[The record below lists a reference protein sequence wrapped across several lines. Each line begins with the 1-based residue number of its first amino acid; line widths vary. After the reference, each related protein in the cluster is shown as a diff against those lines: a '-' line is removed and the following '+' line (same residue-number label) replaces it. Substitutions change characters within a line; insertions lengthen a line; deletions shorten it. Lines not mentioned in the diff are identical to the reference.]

1 MARKQK
7 ENTKVTSAPS
17 LETPSVEVA
26 PQAESTVTETPAA
39 EEVVAT
45 ETPQVV
51 EAPVVEEVKE
61 ETAAP
66 VEVAVAPVKAESLS
80 YGEFK
85 SKLIAKV
92 LKLAPNSFIR
102 TGTADQWV
110 KTLKN
115 KGTLA
120 VTQYGKV
127 VFLNQIAPDRGG
139 KDILN
144 KKYKIRE
151 FITDVTT
158 EDLIKNMIE
167 IAKITSLN
175 YTIETDQELEIF
187 NDHNVKLTHQ
197 TQAHIENADNEDQKS
212 QPLTKRCG
220 GVTHKT
226 EESRFLPYSRF
237 FKNAGNEDGVN
248 RLCKDC
254 YLTGVY
260 GDKRKVMKVVPIPDH
275 DKSTHKWCNLCESV
289 KEHSFFYKARQT
301 KDGLCANCKACKHQ
315 QKIANKEKKEKE
327 KKENTEK
334 SGDTE

>member
-1 MARKQK
+1 MARKRK
-7 ENTKVTSAPS
+7 ENTEVTSAPS

-139 KDILN
+139 RDILN

-151 FITDVTT
+151 FITDV
-158 EDLIKNMIE
+158 E
-167 IAKITSLN
+167 
-175 YTIETDQELEIF
+175 
-187 NDHNVKLTHQ
+187 
-197 TQAHIENADNEDQKS
+197 
-212 QPLTKRCG
+212 
-220 GVTHKT
+220 
-226 EESRFLPYSRF
+226 
-237 FKNAGNEDGVN
+237 
-248 RLCKDC
+248 
-254 YLTGVY
+254 
-260 GDKRKVMKVVPIPDH
+260 
-275 DKSTHKWCNLCESV
+275 
-289 KEHSFFYKARQT
+289 
-301 KDGLCANCKACKHQ
+301 
-315 QKIANKEKKEKE
+315 
-327 KKENTEK
+327 
-334 SGDTE
+334 